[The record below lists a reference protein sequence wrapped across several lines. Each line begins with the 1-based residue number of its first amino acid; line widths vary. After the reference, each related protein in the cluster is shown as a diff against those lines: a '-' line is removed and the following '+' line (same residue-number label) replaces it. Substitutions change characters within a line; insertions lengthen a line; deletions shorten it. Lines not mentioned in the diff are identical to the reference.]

1 MYVCVTIGLVK
12 ERSMVSML
20 FRVLTS
26 FLAKQVELIGGWK
39 YLLMGLLLARLAC
52 KQTLMCFF
60 TVIYFFLAA

>member
-1 MYVCVTIGLVK
+1 MCVYVCVTIGLVK

-39 YLLMGLLLARLAC
+39 RLLMGLLLARLTC
-52 KQTLMCFF
+52 KQTVFGP
-60 TVIYFFLAA
+60 